1 MFSIHNQNSEKKT
14 KQGRDLNPVIEKKK
28 RTSMDEPKNQIQ
40 LLEITPYSINQTD
53 ASALIIKLNRTIT
66 AMNFPAETR

>member
-1 MFSIHNQNSEKKT
+1 
-14 KQGRDLNPVIEKKK
+14 
-28 RTSMDEPKNQIQ
+28 MDEPKNQIQ

-66 AMNFPAETR
+66 AMNFPAKTR